1 MPILD
6 KNNKLHADA
15 GNSNGGQFIKKDGS
29 GSSGNKSE
37 DRVKSDGNNL
47 SDGATPAEEKMLKE
61 LGYGSE
67 RKEKS
72 NKKMTAEES
81 RLKELGVDDD
91 SESVEIFNE
100 KNTEEF
106 ISALQEAKK
115 TVPQTM
121 AWRVSSPSPEEF
133 DEEHPNAKKYA
144 TKGGSTVAIASDGDI
159 VGVCK
164 KVGDTENGKDV
175 NGRDLI
181 SFAVKNG
188 GNKLDAF
195 SGLYGFYR
203 KQGFEPVSWTPFDEE
218 YAPLGWKKGRDEPE
232 PVIFWK
238 YTGKRTELSKEDFL
252 NKVKPSENYDTA
264 KQLRDKELDI

>member
-6 KNNKLHADA
+6 KNKKLHADA

-47 SDGATPAEEKMLKE
+47 SDGATPAEEKRLKE

-72 NKKMTAEES
+72 NKKITAEES

-106 ISALQEAKK
+106 IGALLSAKQSVDPKD
-115 TVPQTM
+115 
-121 AWRVSSPSPEEF
+121 AWRVSSPSTEEF
-133 DEEHPNAKKYA
+133 DEEHPNARKYV
-144 TKGGSTVAIASDGDI
+144 TKGGSTVAITPDGDI

-164 KVGDTENGKDV
+164 KVGDTVNGKE
-175 NGRDLI
+175 LLAF
-181 SFAVKNG
+181 SVKNG
-188 GNKLDAF
+188 GKKLDAF
-195 SGLYGFYR
+195 SGLYGFYS
-203 KQGFEPVSWTPFDEE
+203 KCGFEPVSWTPFDEQ
-218 YAPLGWKKGRDEPE
+218 YAPSGWEKGRDEEE

-238 YTGKRTELSKEDFL
+238 YTGNRTKLSAKEFL
-252 NKVKPSENYDTA
+252 NSVKPSESYDEA
-264 KQLRDKELDI
+264 KQKRDDEVEA